1 MAHNLAAEQDSAGA
15 TSRFTVAR
23 FLRPYFGRL
32 TLVLAILGF
41 NAFLGLLNPWLVQ
54 QLFDRVLL
62 ARRLDLLWWFG
73 AVFVSVAVVRF
84 AIEYVQAQTYTRV
97 STRVLLDMQRDF
109 LAHLARL
116 SLRFFAGARFGDL
129 MTRFNRDLG
138 QIQQFATGLLP
149 SLVTSLFT
157 LVGALAWGLWYGAD
171 LFLIACA
178 PLPIAL
184 IVARLFRKRVEM
196 QTRRLRELSAD
207 VANSVTETLTGIRTV
222 RSFGRER
229 GEIARFVRRSHQFL
243 RASLGFQRTNS
254 LASGLPRMCLVASSV
269 IIYSLGGARVIRGE
283 MQLGALLALS
293 MYVAMAF
300 GPLLSLADFYL
311 QLVQTRVSLERV
323 RELRDMPLDTP
334 EDPATPRPLPVVGAI
349 RFDDVHFRHSERE
362 PLLEGVSFSVAPG
375 ETVALVGPSGAGK
388 STVIDLLFRFVDPQ
402 RGKVE
407 IDSQDLRSVQVAR
420 IRREMAVVSQ
430 DVFLFHDSVFENIRY
445 GARNATRE
453 DVLAAARAAGVDRML
468 AERDQGLDTIVGE
481 RGTQLSGGQRQR
493 IAVARALLRKPKI
506 LVLDEATSSLD
517 YASDRAIRD
526 ALAELSRRATT
537 LIVTHRL
544 TQVLDV
550 DRVLV
555 LDGGRI
561 VEQGPPHELAA
572 RGRLRDMLAA
582 AQPRSGSSD

>member
-1 MAHNLAAEQDSAGA
+1 MPLRGFSSLFSSSFFSSACWSAAGAVGVCAAAGAGGVGATGACATGVTAGA
-15 TSRFTVAR
+15 TGSGAGAVDFAPRSPTHATAASVVAMSTPSAPNERRRAQASVMAAHDRSSATSHNHAEAEAGSLERERTLRFTVVR

-32 TLVLAILGF
+32 LLVLAILGL

-84 AIEYVQAQTYTRV
+84 AIEFVQAQTYTRV

-149 SLVTSLFT
+149 GLVTSLFT

-184 IVARLFRKRVEM
+184 LVARLFRKRVET
-196 QTRRLRELSAD
+196 QTRHLRELSAK
-207 VANSVTETLTGIRTV
+207 VTNTVTETLTGIRTV

-229 GEIARFVRRSHQFL
+229 GEVARFVRRSHEFL

-269 IIYSLGGARVIRGE
+269 IIYSVGGARVIRGE

-323 RELRDMPLDTP
+323 RELRDMPLETP

-388 STVIDLLFRFVDPQ
+388 STLIDLLFRFVDPQ
-402 RGKVE
+402 RGRVE
-407 IDSQDLRSVQVAR
+407 IDGQDLRRVQVAR

-430 DVFLFHDSVFENIRY
+430 DVFLFHDSVFE
-445 GARNATRE
+445 
-453 DVLAAARAAGVDRML
+453 
-468 AERDQGLDTIVGE
+468 
-481 RGTQLSGGQRQR
+481 
-493 IAVARALLRKPKI
+493 
-506 LVLDEATSSLD
+506 
-517 YASDRAIRD
+517 
-526 ALAELSRRATT
+526 
-537 LIVTHRL
+537 
-544 TQVLDV
+544 
-550 DRVLV
+550 
-555 LDGGRI
+555 
-561 VEQGPPHELAA
+561 
-572 RGRLRDMLAA
+572 
-582 AQPRSGSSD
+582 